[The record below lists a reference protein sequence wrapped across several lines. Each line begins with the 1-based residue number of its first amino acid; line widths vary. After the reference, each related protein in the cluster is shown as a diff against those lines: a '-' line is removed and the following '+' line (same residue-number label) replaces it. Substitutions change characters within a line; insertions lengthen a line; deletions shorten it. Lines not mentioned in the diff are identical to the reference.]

1 MKSTTWPTQS
11 SLLDR
16 IQTLE
21 HENIENSNC
30 LYEIYTTIE
39 TLENKFMYDELTQ
52 FERALARFGDKV
64 ALIAGLEIANKITP
78 EDAYQQIKTL
88 YKELK
93 SLRKKE
99 RDDWEYPDN

>member
-1 MKSTTWPTQS
+1 MKSTTWPIEL

-39 TLENKFMYDELTQ
+39 TLENKLMYEELTQ

-64 ALIAGLEIANKITP
+64 ALIAGMEITDKIAP
-78 EDAYQQIKTL
+78 EDAYQMIKEE

-93 SLRKKE
+93 KLRKQEKDE
-99 RDDWEYPDN
+99 WDD